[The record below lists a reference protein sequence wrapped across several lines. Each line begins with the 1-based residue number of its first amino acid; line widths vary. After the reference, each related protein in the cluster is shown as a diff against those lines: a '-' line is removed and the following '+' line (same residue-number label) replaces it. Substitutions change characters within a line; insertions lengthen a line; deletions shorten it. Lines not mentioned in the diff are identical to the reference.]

1 MNNISPL
8 IKRYYPIL
16 VLLILLII
24 ANIFSKNALTTAEFI
39 AALASAGITAVGWI
53 FSYQLNKTTFQRSEI
68 IKNRDQ
74 VVSLVESFFN
84 DLIPFFDKRET
95 TEKDIEDFIT
105 DKIPEVEN
113 KVNQIQRVFKKHG
126 IAFISAEKLAL
137 LQSEPLN
144 IFGGE
149 HKQAKNKL
157 QVLKKNILSEIDTVY
172 EAWLRSL

>member
-24 ANIFSKNALTTAEFI
+24 ANIFSKN
-39 AALASAGITAVGWI
+39 
-53 FSYQLNKTTFQRSEI
+53 
-68 IKNRDQ
+68 RDQ
-74 VVSLVESFFN
+74 VVALVESFFN

>member
-1 MNNISPL
+1 MNNIPSL

-24 ANIFSKNALTTAEFI
+24 ANIFSKNALTTTEFI

-53 FSYQLNKTTFQRSEI
+53 FSFQLNKTTFQRSEI

-95 TEKDIEDFIT
+95 TEKDIT

-144 IFGGE
+144 IFGGD

-172 EAWLRSL
+172 EAWLSSL